1 MSLCRCGEN
10 RFRFVDRCSLVSGR
24 NQYPSGFSAGDSNL
38 YRFVGNHPTYATDP
52 TGLYEGGNANT
63 SGNAG
68 IPTVTTYGS
77 GTVDALAGGGSY
89 GGGGGGGAITGAIT
103 GPTAGPISPGLY
115 AGLAGSG
122 GSYGGGLGGG
132 LGASAAANSFGQLNA
147 GNNTLS
153 FMEPGGGPGMG
164 AIANSL
170 GNMAMPSSLTSGG
183 NGSARL
189 LPPPAA
195 GIAMQSRAGPYAK
208 VLPGNPAAIKRGSCR
223 FNISGWSI
231 HQKGKE
237 AQSR

>member
-1 MSLCRCGEN
+1 MVMPAETIDPISDRRGRLRHRTANFSSARHRRDTSISTATSCVKFNRRKSVPRSVVFLCPCGEN
-10 RFRFVDRCSLVSGR
+10 RFLFIDHCSLIIE
-24 NQYPSGFSAGDSNL
+24 D
-38 YRFVGNHPTYATDP
+38 
-52 TGLYEGGNANT
+52 
-63 SGNAG
+63 
-68 IPTVTTYGS
+68 GS
-77 GTVDALAGGGSY
+77 
-89 GGGGGGGAITGAIT
+89 
-103 GPTAGPISPGLY
+103 
-115 AGLAGSG
+115 
-122 GSYGGGLGGG
+122 G

-147 GNNTLS
+147 GKNTLS

-183 NGSARL
+183 NGLARL